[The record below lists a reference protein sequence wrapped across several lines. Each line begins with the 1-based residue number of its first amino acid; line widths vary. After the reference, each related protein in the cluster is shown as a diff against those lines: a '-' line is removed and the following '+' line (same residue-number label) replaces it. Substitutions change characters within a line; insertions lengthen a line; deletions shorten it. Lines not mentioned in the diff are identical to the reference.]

1 MLLRD
6 EKLSVITGTNWT
18 AYDAATMTAREIYG
32 RTLAEMGKTNDKI
45 VGVTADLAKTT
56 AIVHFANAYPDR
68 FFNVGIAEQNL
79 FGISAGLAKAGL
91 IPFASTM
98 AVFACL
104 RAGEQIRTDIAYQN
118 LPVKII
124 ATHAGISFG
133 HAGTTHHCTE
143 DFAVMRSIANMT
155 VVCPA
160 DGIETSRA
168 VRACV
173 DIPGPVY
180 IRIGRGF
187 EPPCYKDE
195 NYDFEI
201 GKAVTMR
208 DGTDLTII
216 CCGIA
221 VLQSLEAAKTLA
233 EQDGLSVR
241 VINMHTIK
249 PIDREA
255 IIKAV
260 TETRRILT
268 VEEHNVVGGLGDA
281 VASVIAESGKGC
293 AFKKH
298 GIYDEF
304 SLIGY
309 AEDLYAHYGLDAN
322 GIVDQVRGMM
332 GLEFEEDENW
342 DDE

>member
-1 MLLRD
+1 MA
-6 EKLSVITGTNWT
+6 VVTGTNWN

-32 RTLAEMGKTNDKI
+32 RTLAELGKTNPKI
-45 VGVTADLAKTT
+45 VGVTADLAQTT
-56 AIVHFANAYPDR
+56 AIVHFANAFPDR
-68 FFNVGIAEQNL
+68 FFNVGIAEQNM
-79 FGISAGLAKAGL
+79 FGIAAGLAKAGL
-91 IPFASTM
+91 VPFASTM
-98 AVFACL
+98 AVFTCL
-104 RAGEQIRTDIAYQN
+104 RGGEQVRTDIAYQN

-124 ATHAGISFG
+124 ATHSGISFG

-143 DFAVMRSIANMT
+143 DLAIMRSIANMT
-155 VVCPA
+155 VICPA
-160 DGIETSRA
+160 DGIETSK
-168 VRACV
+168 VVQACV
-173 DIPGPVY
+173 DTPGPVY

-187 EPPCYKDE
+187 EPPCYE
-195 NYDFEI
+195 NGDYTYEI

-221 VLQSLEAAKTLA
+221 VLQSLQAAKTLA
-233 EQDGLSVR
+233 EQDNLSVR

-255 IIKAV
+255 IMKAV
-260 TETRRILT
+260 VETRRILT
-268 VEEHNVVGGLGDA
+268 VEEHNVLGGLGDA

-293 AFKKH
+293 VFRKH
-298 GIYDEF
+298 GIQDEF
-304 SLIGY
+304 AEIGY

-322 GIVDQVRGMM
+322 GIVDQVRSVV

>member
-1 MLLRD
+1 M
-6 EKLSVITGTNWT
+6 SVITGTNWN

-32 RTLAEMGKTNDKI
+32 RTLAEMGKHNDKI
-45 VGVTADLAKTT
+45 VGLTADLEKTT
-56 AIVHFANAYPDR
+56 AIVHFGEAFPDR
-68 FFNVGIAEQNL
+68 FFNVGIAEQNML
-79 FGISAGLAKAGL
+79 GIAAGMAKAGL

-98 AVFACL
+98 AVFACM
-104 RAGEQIRTDIAYQN
+104 RAGEQLRTDIAYQN

-143 DFAVMRSIANMT
+143 DFAITRSIANMT
-155 VVCPA
+155 VICPA
-160 DGIETSRA
+160 DGIETSKA
-168 VRACV
+168 VQACI
-173 DIPGPVY
+173 DLPGPVY

-187 EPPCYKDE
+187 EPPCYESDDYE
-195 NYDFEI
+195 YEI
-201 GKAVTMR
+201 GKAVTLN

-221 VLQSLEAAKTLA
+221 ALQAVNAAKTLG
-233 EQDGLSVR
+233 ENDGLSVR

-255 IIKAV
+255 ILRAV
-260 TETRRILT
+260 KETRRILT
-268 VEEHNVVGGLGDA
+268 VEEHNIEGGLGDA
-281 VASVIAESGKGC
+281 VASVIAESGMGC

-298 GIYDEF
+298 GIMDLF
-304 SLIGY
+304 STIGY

-322 GIVDQVRGMM
+322 GIVDKVREML
-332 GLEFEEDENW
+332 GLEFEADENW

>member
-1 MLLRD
+1 MA
-6 EKLSVITGTNWT
+6 VITGTNWN
-18 AYDAATMTAREIYG
+18 AYDAATMSAKEIYG
-32 RTLAEMGKTNDKI
+32 RTLAELGKQNDKI
-45 VGVTADLAKTT
+45 VGITADLAKTT
-56 AIVHFANAYPDR
+56 AIVHFANAFPDR
-68 FFNVGIAEQNL
+68 FFNVGIAEQNM
-79 FGISAGLAKAGL
+79 FGVAAGLAKAGL

-98 AVFACL
+98 AVFTCL
-104 RAGEQIRTDIAYQN
+104 RGGEQVRTDIAYQN

-155 VVCPA
+155 VICPA
-160 DGIETSRA
+160 DGIETSKA
-168 VRACV
+168 VQACAET
-173 DIPGPVY
+173 PGPVY

-187 EPPCYKDE
+187 EPPCYE
-195 NYDFEI
+195 NDSYDFEI
-201 GKAVTMR
+201 GKAITMR
-208 DGTDLTII
+208 NGTDFTII

-221 VLQSLEAAKTLA
+221 VLQSVQAAKTLA

-255 IIKAV
+255 ILKAV
-260 TETRRILT
+260 VDTRRILT
-268 VEEHNVVGGLGDA
+268 VEEHNVQGGLGDA
-281 VASVIAESGKGC
+281 VGCVIAESGKGC
-293 AFKKH
+293 VFKKH

-304 SLIGY
+304 STIGY

-322 GIVDQVRGMM
+322 GVIDQVRSMV